1 MVSTRIAILSS
12 FGWKEGE
19 GGGGEEKKKTFFK
32 MEKQK
37 GKKKRKK
44 EEKEEE
50 KEEKKKKT
58 KAFIYFQSLT
68 VHFTCFVKLH
78 CFISA
83 TLALLLS
90 TRMLGRLQMLHVLLF
105 LSPGPS
111 DEAQDAASNL
121 LGKD

>member
-1 MVSTRIAILSS
+1 MR
-12 FGWKEGE
+12 GE
-19 GGGGEEKKKTFFK
+19 GGKKKKKHFLK
-32 MEKQK
+32 WKNRK
-37 GKKKRKK
+37 KKKRKK

-121 LGKD
+121 LGQD

>member
-1 MVSTRIAILSS
+1 MERR
-12 FGWKEGE
+12 W
-19 GGGGEEKKKTFFK
+19 GGRGGRKKKHFLK
-32 MEKQK
+32 WKNRK
-37 GKKKRKK
+37 KKKRKK

-58 KAFIYFQSLT
+58 KAFIYFKSLT

-121 LGKD
+121 LGQD